1 MPACCLLVGS
11 KISLILRNA
20 SQPGAVWDTVNKQ
33 VVLNLN
39 GAPHCLAETRGCGF
53 NLQMIS
59 KDGVN
64 WGPPVALD
72 GFLGKQGNAAAGHAG
87 LELTQGDHKGRLLFI
102 GHRGAYVEDAVWYTD
117 DGGATYKTSAHTLPK
132 MDEAQLV
139 ENQAGTV
146 IANMRW
152 KGSPTQG
159 RGVATSTDA
168 GATFSAISYDS
179 QLKTTVCQAS
189 IWRSQQNGDIYYAA
203 PSSELEH
210 LTTRTHGTIRRSK
223 TGLPGS
229 WQRNLT
235 TVTLPCLH
243 APCNGT
249 STVYGYGCLTD
260 VPAKGK
266 GGLLWESVRGTV
278 FSTFELDF

>member
-1 MPACCLLVGS
+1 MVLKNS
-11 KISLILRNA
+11 

-39 GAPHCLAETRGCGF
+39 GAPHCLDEFRGCGF
-53 NLQMIS
+53 NLQMTS
-59 KDGVN
+59 ADGQT
-64 WGPPVALD
+64 WSPPVTLD
-72 GFLGKQGNAAAGHAG
+72 GFLGKQGNAGHAG
-87 LELTQGDHKGRLLFI
+87 LELTQGKHKGRLLFI
-102 GHRGAYVEDAVWYTD
+102 GHRGAYVEDAVWFTD

-139 ENQAGTV
+139 QNGAGTI
-146 IANMRW
+146 IANMCW

-159 RGVATSTDA
+159 RGIATSTDS
-168 GATFSAISYDS
+168 GASFSAISYDS

-210 LTTRTHGTIRRSK
+210 STSRTHGTIRRSK

-229 WQRNLT
+229 WQQNRT
-235 TVTLPCLH
+235 DVTLPCLQL
-243 APCNGT
+243 PCNST

-278 FSTFELDF
+278 FSTFELDL